1 MPLDLAPVNTLFV
14 TEQEFLRGNTS
25 SETSSGQE
33 HMSSPGSLDSSGNIP
48 QFDIKSAMLYQV
60 AEERTETPERPSSAT
75 PKASNKCFDF
85 SDYKEEEDY
94 LVFDD
99 HARSSTQPPSPNSHM
114 RSSTQFPS
122 PRSLSLRVNVLPPLT
137 EVVTE
142 DYCEMKVLPPLT
154 EVDTEDYCVISQD
167 FSGDSSISTKEDR
180 LVSPPVCIP
189 PGSDSDGKEDEV
201 LVAMRDTI
209 LKQQE
214 NLGELATKNTQYRY
228 RLAASHGRVQELR
241 KDHLGSMDAIIKLQ
255 FERESFEAEAVWL
268 REELKTIRNE
278 LNQLNKTGDSEQ
290 EEGTDDAVQRMTS
303 KQATSE
309 VRWTR
314 AQQFFQDL
322 QCNIE
327 ERDRQLVEEP
337 KSPSNAPLS
346 SLRQPKHSA
355 RVLSSVKNEEMQCNT
370 DSDSSHSSEQKKS
383 VRFNPPTACETVQH
397 DVPEQEIKLLAS
409 PTNESGKSVPSR
421 SVSVAS
427 TNRQLQPDTEQP
439 PSCEEATKAEPPIA
453 RQVVQHVPDQKAKSP
468 ASPTESST
476 ESKNIQ
482 GVPSSN
488 LQQQSSTQQRPSF
501 VEAVE
506 VDSPIAHKV
515 VQHVPEQKAK
525 SPASSTES
533 SCEPQRNLRV
543 SSWNRQDGVASSNRQ
558 RQPDTQQRPSCE
570 KAVEVDSLVAH
581 EVVQYVPEEVAD
593 LESPI
598 VREPVQH
605 VLEQKAKTSRK
616 WGAPR
621 NSSVSSSNHQHQE
634 VAGLGALKQ
643 RIVLSNASSN
653 DAPNPSGE
661 EVADLVAFKQ
671 RMESSNSSS
680 NDASSP
686 QKQTADYLVD
696 NMMSPRDRYL
706 AAAKKA
712 SAQKMEV
719 SKNQSIPKV
728 QHQPRSPQ
736 VEPEHPIEHKTNKAK
751 PQPFQA
757 PQSVVNSPPSS
768 VSSTGETAVRRKSTH
783 RVRNCQDSSPSELK
797 RQYQKVKEQAAAPT
811 MSYAEANAELRWVKS
826 QQRVLENMRE
836 DVASSS
842 SGGGAQTPDNRASDP
857 KDVGDLNRRV
867 DELRM
872 KLIKANADA
881 AEGREEGVRMK
892 LTKARLDDDDGRD
905 ECGMERDDL
914 AVKQHGR
921 QAAEPQEPWHMDVPQ
936 HGGGQKQ
943 AVKPWHKGA
952 TQHGGGQQAAEPWHM
967 DVTARERKN
976 SRRVKG
982 EKMQPTTRVVAFV

>member
-1 MPLDLAPVNTLFV
+1 M
-14 TEQEFLRGNTS
+14 
-25 SETSSGQE
+25 
-33 HMSSPGSLDSSGNIP
+33 
-48 QFDIKSAMLYQV
+48 QF
-60 AEERTETPERPSSAT
+60 
-75 PKASNKCFDF
+75 
-85 SDYKEEEDY
+85 
-94 LVFDD
+94 
-99 HARSSTQPPSPNSHM
+99 
-114 RSSTQFPS
+114 
-122 PRSLSLRVNVLPPLT
+122 
-137 EVVTE
+137 
-142 DYCEMKVLPPLT
+142 
-154 EVDTEDYCVISQD
+154 
-167 FSGDSSISTKEDR
+167 
-180 LVSPPVCIP
+180 
-189 PGSDSDGKEDEV
+189 
-201 LVAMRDTI
+201 
-209 LKQQE
+209 
-214 NLGELATKNTQYRY
+214 
-228 RLAASHGRVQELR
+228 
-241 KDHLGSMDAIIKLQ
+241 
-255 FERESFEAEAVWL
+255 
-268 REELKTIRNE
+268 
-278 LNQLNKTGDSEQ
+278 
-290 EEGTDDAVQRMTS
+290 
-303 KQATSE
+303 
-309 VRWTR
+309 
-314 AQQFFQDL
+314 
-322 QCNIE
+322 
-327 ERDRQLVEEP
+327 
-337 KSPSNAPLS
+337 
-346 SLRQPKHSA
+346 
-355 RVLSSVKNEEMQCNT
+355 
-370 DSDSSHSSEQKKS
+370 
-383 VRFNPPTACETVQH
+383 
-397 DVPEQEIKLLAS
+397 
-409 PTNESGKSVPSR
+409 
-421 SVSVAS
+421 
-427 TNRQLQPDTEQP
+427 
-439 PSCEEATKAEPPIA
+439 
-453 RQVVQHVPDQKAKSP
+453 
-468 ASPTESST
+468 
-476 ESKNIQ
+476 
-482 GVPSSN
+482 
-488 LQQQSSTQQRPSF
+488 
-501 VEAVE
+501 
-506 VDSPIAHKV
+506 
-515 VQHVPEQKAK
+515 
-525 SPASSTES
+525 
-533 SCEPQRNLRV
+533 
-543 SSWNRQDGVASSNRQ
+543 
-558 RQPDTQQRPSCE
+558 
-570 KAVEVDSLVAH
+570 
-581 EVVQYVPEEVAD
+581 VPEEVAD

-736 VEPEHPIEHKTNKAK
+736 VEPEHSIEHKTNKAK

-921 QAAEPQEPWHMDVPQ
+921 QAAEPQEPWHMDIPHQ
-936 HGGGQKQ
+936 HGCSGQKQ

-952 TQHGGGQQAAEPWHM
+952 TQHGQQAAEPWHM

-982 EKMQPTTRVVAFV
+982 EKIQPTTRVVAFV

>member
-605 VLEQKAKTSRK
+605 VLEQKTKTSRK

-736 VEPEHPIEHKTNKAK
+736 VEPEHSIEHKTNKAK

-952 TQHGGGQQAAEPWHM
+952 TQHGQQAAEPWHM

-982 EKMQPTTRVVAFV
+982 EKIQPTTRVVAFV